1 MNRVSTA
8 GNYQSA
14 LMNLMSAQNQERD
27 AQTRLSTHKVATDMA
42 GFGRGAES
50 LTALKGAQ
58 NRVQGFI
65 DTGDAVVARLE
76 SQDLALNQVGDAIT
90 AATASIR
97 GVLSSDAANVL
108 MLDLQ
113 NQFQMVQSGL
123 NAQHQGS
130 YMFAGGDTTNAPV
143 KVSNLAE
150 LAAAP
155 DVASAFG
162 NDKLAPVSRLGES
175 TSIKTGYLADE
186 VGTAI
191 FDIFRDI
198 QAYHEDPLTGPLT
211 GKPTEAQKTFLTAQI
226 SRLDAAATG
235 VVNIT
240 ARNGTLQKQVEST
253 NASHA
258 AQELQLKEM
267 VSSKTDADMIQAATD
282 LQLSQIAVQASAQVI
297 SQLGQISLLDYL
309 R

>member
-1 MNRVSTA
+1 MNRVSTT

-42 GFGRGAES
+42 GFGRAAES

-58 NRVQGFI
+58 SRVQGFI

-113 NQFQMVQSGL
+113 NQFQLVQSGL

-130 YMFAGGDTTNAPV
+130 YLFAGGDTTNAPV
-143 KVSNLAE
+143 TVSNLAE
-150 LAAAP
+150 LAAGP
-155 DVASAFG
+155 VASAFG
-162 NDKLAPVSRLGES
+162 NDNLPQISRLGES

-186 VGTAI
+186 VGTEI
-191 FDIFRDI
+191 FNIFRDI
-198 QAYHEDPLTGPLT
+198 QAYHADPLTGPLS
-211 GKPTEAQKTFLTAQI
+211 GKPIEAQKAFLTSQI
-226 SRLDAAATG
+226 SRLDAASAG
-235 VVNIT
+235 VINIT

-267 VSSKTDADMIQAATD
+267 VSNKTDADMIQAATD

>member
-14 LMNLMSAQNQERD
+14 LMNLMSAQSQERD

-58 NRVQGFI
+58 SRVQGFI

-76 SQDLALNQVGDAIT
+76 SQDLALNQVGDAVT
-90 AATASIR
+90 AAAEAIR
-97 GVLSSDAANVL
+97 GVLSSGSADVL
-108 MLDLQ
+108 MLQLQ
-113 NQFQMVQSGL
+113 NQFQMVQGGL

-143 KVSNLAE
+143 TVSSMAE

-155 DVASAFG
+155 DVASTFG
-162 NDKLAPVSRLGES
+162 NDQVAQMSRLGES

-186 VGTAI
+186 VGTDV
-191 FDIFRDI
+191 FQIFRDI
-198 QAYHEDPLTGPLT
+198 QAYHEDPATGPLT
-211 GKPTEAQKTFLTAQI
+211 GKPTDAQKTFLTTQI
-226 SRLDAAATG
+226 SRLTAAATG

-240 ARNGTLQKQVEST
+240 ARNGTLQKQVESINT
-253 NASHA
+253 SHA
-258 AQELQLKEM
+258 AQALQLEEM
-267 VSSKTDADMIQAATD
+267 VSNKTDADMIQAATD
-282 LQLSQIAVQASAQVI
+282 LQLSQTAVQAAAQVI
-297 SQLGQISLLDYL
+297 SQLSQVTLLDYL